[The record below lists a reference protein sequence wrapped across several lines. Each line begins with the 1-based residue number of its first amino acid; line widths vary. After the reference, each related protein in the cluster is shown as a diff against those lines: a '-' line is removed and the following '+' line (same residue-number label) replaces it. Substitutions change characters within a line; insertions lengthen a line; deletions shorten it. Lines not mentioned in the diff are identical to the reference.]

1 MLKFPTTAGVKYN
14 YYNYYQN
21 HKESYQMRYEEQKK
35 AKEEQEYVGDYYI
48 KYWKQAR
55 WRDNNK

>member
-1 MLKFPTTAGVKYN
+1 
-14 YYNYYQN
+14 
-21 HKESYQMRYEEQKK
+21 MRYEEQKK